1 MLFWIVVGVVLL
13 ALMGRIVWRRRH
25 PRGTGLGNDYAS
37 ERAGRAQIGKDGGR
51 GFFAGY

>member
-1 MLFWIVVGVVLL
+1 MLFWIAVGVVLL
-13 ALMGRIVWRRRH
+13 ALIGRIVWRRRH

-51 GFFAGY
+51 EFFAGY